1 MPQNPDPLLTERT
14 VWEELEPL
22 VAAKLI
28 ASPDAELK
36 AELERTPIGHLG
48 AGSRRVLA
56 AYLLA
61 ARRPSVLALDEPTAG
76 LDRRN
81 ARLIGSLVR
90 EAASRGSL
98 VLVSSHDESFVESV
112 SDRVFRV
119 EGGSLSSELLKVR
132 RSRIHPLAASVAVAL
147 IASSITLEQ
156 EVLGSL
162 PVMATSL
169 VLALLT
175 VRRASLIAVW
185 ALRFLPMGLGLG
197 TFAFLASGGKQIELV
212 PLLLVRVE
220 TMVMGSMLLAYGVES
235 WELAYSLRS
244 LGLPGWFSSSIGIA
258 HVLLRRSLRALDE
271 VIAALR
277 SKGLIASPLHQ
288 LTRVGVITRALVAE
302 SLSSAEKV
310 SLALE
315 ARGFDPEE
323 WRPIR
328 PVPFRFWDLLAIAVA
343 ASVFLISALL

>member
-1 MPQNPDPLLTERT
+1 M
-14 VWEELEPL
+14 
-22 VAAKLI
+22 
-28 ASPDAELK
+28 
-36 AELERTPIGHLG
+36 
-48 AGSRRVLA
+48 
-56 AYLLA
+56 
-61 ARRPSVLALDEPTAG
+61 
-76 LDRRN
+76 
-81 ARLIGSLVR
+81 
-90 EAASRGSL
+90 
-98 VLVSSHDESFVESV
+98 
-112 SDRVFRV
+112 
-119 EGGSLSSELLKVR
+119 SSEQLKVR

-197 TFAFLASGGKQIELV
+197 AFAFLASGGKQIELV

-258 HVLLRRSLRALDE
+258 HVLLRRSLGALDE

-277 SKGLIASPLHQ
+277 SKVLIASPLHQ

-323 WRPIR
+323 WKPIR
-328 PVPFRFWDLLAIAVA
+328 PVPFRFWDSLAIAVA

>member
-1 MPQNPDPLLTERT
+1 
-14 VWEELEPL
+14 
-22 VAAKLI
+22 
-28 ASPDAELK
+28 
-36 AELERTPIGHLG
+36 
-48 AGSRRVLA
+48 
-56 AYLLA
+56 
-61 ARRPSVLALDEPTAG
+61 
-76 LDRRN
+76 
-81 ARLIGSLVR
+81 
-90 EAASRGSL
+90 
-98 VLVSSHDESFVESV
+98 
-112 SDRVFRV
+112 
-119 EGGSLSSELLKVR
+119 LSSELLKVR
-132 RSRIHPLAASVAVAL
+132 RSRIHPIAATVAVAL
-147 IASSITLEQ
+147 IASSITLERD
-156 EVLGSL
+156 VLGSL

-175 VRRASLIAVW
+175 VRRTSLIAVW
-185 ALRFLPMGLGLG
+185 AVRFLPMGLGLG
-197 TFAFLASGGKQIELV
+197 AFAFLASGGKQIELV

-328 PVPFRFWDLLAIAVA
+328 PVPFRFWDSLVIVVA
-343 ASVFLISALL
+343 ASVSLITSLL

>member
-1 MPQNPDPLLTERT
+1 
-14 VWEELEPL
+14 
-22 VAAKLI
+22 
-28 ASPDAELK
+28 
-36 AELERTPIGHLG
+36 
-48 AGSRRVLA
+48 
-56 AYLLA
+56 
-61 ARRPSVLALDEPTAG
+61 
-76 LDRRN
+76 
-81 ARLIGSLVR
+81 
-90 EAASRGSL
+90 
-98 VLVSSHDESFVESV
+98 
-112 SDRVFRV
+112 
-119 EGGSLSSELLKVR
+119 LSSELLKVR
-132 RSRIHPLAASVAVAL
+132 RSRIHPIAATVAVAL
-147 IASSITLEQ
+147 IASSITLERD
-156 EVLGSL
+156 VLGSL

-185 ALRFLPMGLGLG
+185 AVRFLPMGLGLG
-197 TFAFLASGGKQIELV
+197 AFAFLASGGKQIELV

-328 PVPFRFWDLLAIAVA
+328 PVPFRFWDSLVIVVA
-343 ASVFLISALL
+343 ASVSLITSLL

>member
-1 MPQNPDPLLTERT
+1 
-14 VWEELEPL
+14 
-22 VAAKLI
+22 
-28 ASPDAELK
+28 
-36 AELERTPIGHLG
+36 
-48 AGSRRVLA
+48 
-56 AYLLA
+56 
-61 ARRPSVLALDEPTAG
+61 
-76 LDRRN
+76 
-81 ARLIGSLVR
+81 
-90 EAASRGSL
+90 
-98 VLVSSHDESFVESV
+98 
-112 SDRVFRV
+112 
-119 EGGSLSSELLKVR
+119 LSSELLKVR
-132 RSRIHPLAASVAVAL
+132 RSRIHPLSASVAVAL

-169 VLALLT
+169 VLAFLT

-197 TFAFLASGGKQIELV
+197 AFAFLASGGKEIELV

>member
-1 MPQNPDPLLTERT
+1 M
-14 VWEELEPL
+14 
-22 VAAKLI
+22 
-28 ASPDAELK
+28 
-36 AELERTPIGHLG
+36 
-48 AGSRRVLA
+48 
-56 AYLLA
+56 
-61 ARRPSVLALDEPTAG
+61 
-76 LDRRN
+76 
-81 ARLIGSLVR
+81 
-90 EAASRGSL
+90 
-98 VLVSSHDESFVESV
+98 
-112 SDRVFRV
+112 
-119 EGGSLSSELLKVR
+119 SSELLKVQ

-169 VLALLT
+169 LLALLT

-197 TFAFLASGGKQIELV
+197 AFAFLASCGKQIELV
-212 PLLLVRVE
+212 PLLLLRVE

-258 HVLLRRSLRALDE
+258 HVLLRRSLGALDE

-328 PVPFRFWDLLAIAVA
+328 PVPFRFWDSLAIAVA

>member
-1 MPQNPDPLLTERT
+1 M
-14 VWEELEPL
+14 
-22 VAAKLI
+22 
-28 ASPDAELK
+28 
-36 AELERTPIGHLG
+36 
-48 AGSRRVLA
+48 
-56 AYLLA
+56 
-61 ARRPSVLALDEPTAG
+61 
-76 LDRRN
+76 
-81 ARLIGSLVR
+81 
-90 EAASRGSL
+90 
-98 VLVSSHDESFVESV
+98 
-112 SDRVFRV
+112 
-119 EGGSLSSELLKVR
+119 
-132 RSRIHPLAASVAVAL
+132 
-147 IASSITLEQ
+147 
-156 EVLGSL
+156 GSL

-169 VLALLT
+169 LLALLT

-197 TFAFLASGGKQIELV
+197 AFAFLASGGKQIELV

-235 WELAYSLRS
+235 WELACSLRS

-258 HVLLRRSLRALDE
+258 HVLLRRSLGALDE

-328 PVPFRFWDLLAIAVA
+328 PVPFRFWDFLAIVVA

>member
-1 MPQNPDPLLTERT
+1 M
-14 VWEELEPL
+14 
-22 VAAKLI
+22 
-28 ASPDAELK
+28 
-36 AELERTPIGHLG
+36 
-48 AGSRRVLA
+48 
-56 AYLLA
+56 
-61 ARRPSVLALDEPTAG
+61 
-76 LDRRN
+76 
-81 ARLIGSLVR
+81 
-90 EAASRGSL
+90 
-98 VLVSSHDESFVESV
+98 
-112 SDRVFRV
+112 
-119 EGGSLSSELLKVR
+119 SSELLKVR
-132 RSRIHPLAASVAVAL
+132 RSRIHPLSASVAVAL
-147 IASSITLEQ
+147 IASSITLER

-197 TFAFLASGGKQIELV
+197 AFAFLASGGKQIELV

-288 LTRVGVITRALVAE
+288 LTRVGVVTRALVAE

-328 PVPFRFWDLLAIAVA
+328 PVPFRFWDLLAIVVA

>member
-1 MPQNPDPLLTERT
+1 
-14 VWEELEPL
+14 
-22 VAAKLI
+22 
-28 ASPDAELK
+28 
-36 AELERTPIGHLG
+36 
-48 AGSRRVLA
+48 
-56 AYLLA
+56 
-61 ARRPSVLALDEPTAG
+61 
-76 LDRRN
+76 
-81 ARLIGSLVR
+81 
-90 EAASRGSL
+90 
-98 VLVSSHDESFVESV
+98 
-112 SDRVFRV
+112 
-119 EGGSLSSELLKVR
+119 LSSELLRVR
-132 RSRIHPLAASVAVAL
+132 RSRIHPLSASVAVAL
-147 IASSITLEQ
+147 IASSITLER

-197 TFAFLASGGKQIELV
+197 AFAFLASGGKQIELV

-328 PVPFRFWDLLAIAVA
+328 PVPFRFWDLLAIVVA

>member
-1 MPQNPDPLLTERT
+1 MSS
-14 VWEELEPL
+14 
-22 VAAKLI
+22 KLQ
-28 ASPDAELK
+28 
-36 AELERTPIGHLG
+36 
-48 AGSRRVLA
+48 
-56 AYLLA
+56 
-61 ARRPSVLALDEPTAG
+61 
-76 LDRRN
+76 
-81 ARLIGSLVR
+81 
-90 EAASRGSL
+90 
-98 VLVSSHDESFVESV
+98 
-112 SDRVFRV
+112 
-119 EGGSLSSELLKVR
+119 KVR
-132 RSRIHPLAASVAVAL
+132 RSRIHPLSASVAVAL

-197 TFAFLASGGKQIELV
+197 AFAFLASGGKQIELV

>member
-1 MPQNPDPLLTERT
+1 M
-14 VWEELEPL
+14 
-22 VAAKLI
+22 
-28 ASPDAELK
+28 
-36 AELERTPIGHLG
+36 
-48 AGSRRVLA
+48 
-56 AYLLA
+56 
-61 ARRPSVLALDEPTAG
+61 
-76 LDRRN
+76 
-81 ARLIGSLVR
+81 
-90 EAASRGSL
+90 
-98 VLVSSHDESFVESV
+98 
-112 SDRVFRV
+112 
-119 EGGSLSSELLKVR
+119 SSELLKVR
-132 RSRIHPLAASVAVAL
+132 RSRIHPLSASVAVAL
-147 IASSITLEQ
+147 IASSITLER

-175 VRRASLIAVW
+175 VPRASLIAVW

-197 TFAFLASGGKQIELV
+197 AFAFLASGGKQIELV

-288 LTRVGVITRALVAE
+288 LTRVGVVTRALVAE

-328 PVPFRFWDLLAIAVA
+328 FVPFRFWDLLAIVVA

>member
-1 MPQNPDPLLTERT
+1 
-14 VWEELEPL
+14 
-22 VAAKLI
+22 
-28 ASPDAELK
+28 
-36 AELERTPIGHLG
+36 
-48 AGSRRVLA
+48 
-56 AYLLA
+56 
-61 ARRPSVLALDEPTAG
+61 
-76 LDRRN
+76 
-81 ARLIGSLVR
+81 
-90 EAASRGSL
+90 
-98 VLVSSHDESFVESV
+98 
-112 SDRVFRV
+112 
-119 EGGSLSSELLKVR
+119 LSSELLKVR

-175 VRRASLIAVW
+175 VRKASLIAVW

-197 TFAFLASGGKQIELV
+197 AFAFLASGGKQIELV

-315 ARGFDPEE
+315 ARGFDPEG

-328 PVPFRFWDLLAIAVA
+328 PVPFRFWDFLAIVVA

>member
-1 MPQNPDPLLTERT
+1 
-14 VWEELEPL
+14 
-22 VAAKLI
+22 
-28 ASPDAELK
+28 
-36 AELERTPIGHLG
+36 
-48 AGSRRVLA
+48 
-56 AYLLA
+56 
-61 ARRPSVLALDEPTAG
+61 
-76 LDRRN
+76 
-81 ARLIGSLVR
+81 
-90 EAASRGSL
+90 
-98 VLVSSHDESFVESV
+98 
-112 SDRVFRV
+112 
-119 EGGSLSSELLKVR
+119 LSSELLKVR
-132 RSRIHPLAASVAVAL
+132 RSRIHPLSASVAVAL

-197 TFAFLASGGKQIELV
+197 AFAFLASGGKQIELV

-328 PVPFRFWDLLAIAVA
+328 PVPFRFWDFLAIVVA

>member
-1 MPQNPDPLLTERT
+1 
-14 VWEELEPL
+14 
-22 VAAKLI
+22 
-28 ASPDAELK
+28 
-36 AELERTPIGHLG
+36 
-48 AGSRRVLA
+48 
-56 AYLLA
+56 
-61 ARRPSVLALDEPTAG
+61 
-76 LDRRN
+76 
-81 ARLIGSLVR
+81 
-90 EAASRGSL
+90 
-98 VLVSSHDESFVESV
+98 
-112 SDRVFRV
+112 
-119 EGGSLSSELLKVR
+119 LSSELLKVR
-132 RSRIHPLAASVAVAL
+132 RSRIHPLSASVAVAL
-147 IASSITLEQ
+147 IASSITLER

-185 ALRFLPMGLGLG
+185 AVRFLPMGLGLG
-197 TFAFLASGGKQIELV
+197 AFAFLASGGKQIELV

-288 LTRVGVITRALVAE
+288 LTRVGVVTRALVAE

-328 PVPFRFWDLLAIAVA
+328 PVPFRFWDLLAIVVA

>member
-1 MPQNPDPLLTERT
+1 
-14 VWEELEPL
+14 
-22 VAAKLI
+22 
-28 ASPDAELK
+28 
-36 AELERTPIGHLG
+36 
-48 AGSRRVLA
+48 
-56 AYLLA
+56 
-61 ARRPSVLALDEPTAG
+61 
-76 LDRRN
+76 
-81 ARLIGSLVR
+81 
-90 EAASRGSL
+90 
-98 VLVSSHDESFVESV
+98 
-112 SDRVFRV
+112 
-119 EGGSLSSELLKVR
+119 LSSELLKVR
-132 RSRIHPLAASVAVAL
+132 RSRIHPLSASVAVAL

-197 TFAFLASGGKQIELV
+197 AFAFLASGGKQIELV

-328 PVPFRFWDLLAIAVA
+328 PVPFRFWDLLAIVVA